1 MVESDMTAANLPN
14 AKNST
19 GHRRPFK
26 LLGLHALTFI
36 HPGVGQVMGAID
48 LPVSS
53 ETTTCSP
60 YIAGSSLKGALRDV
74 AHRQWGEPDKDPQK
88 RENTTFGNTNEAAGS
103 LILSDARLLLLPV
116 RCIDSGFRYL
126 TCPQILTRF
135 KLDLGLAGETLDL
148 SPNAF
153 LNLAS
158 GSAAVCTEHPDKL
171 ILEELVFDADASTAE
186 QIGKV
191 ICAITKLA
199 PASALTEED
208 LKKRIAIVTN
218 DEFGWF
224 ARNGLPVRM
233 RNSLYDDSKT
243 VKPGHLWSEEY
254 LAPESLLYMLAGSR
268 SAASEP
274 LTRLQ
279 ELLEGDGYYLQV
291 GGNETL
297 GQGWFLTRFFG
308 QTAP

>member
-1 MVESDMTAANLPN
+1 MVESDTTAANMPN
-14 AKNST
+14 AENST

-48 LPVSS
+48 LPVSRES
-53 ETTTCSP
+53 TTDFP

-74 AHRQWGEPDKDPQK
+74 AQRQWGKPDEDPQK
-88 RENTTFGNTNEAAGS
+88 RENTTFGNTNDAAGS

-116 RCIDSGFRYL
+116 RCIDNGFRYL

-135 KLDLGLAGETLDL
+135 KLDLGLADETLDL

-153 LNLAS
+153 SNLAG
-158 GSAAVCTEHPDKL
+158 GSAAACAKNPDKL
-171 ILEELVFDADASTAE
+171 ILEELVFDADDSKAE
-186 QIGKV
+186 HIAKV
-191 ICAITKLA
+191 VDAIAKLA
-199 PASALTEED
+199 PVSALTRED
-208 LKKRIAIVTN
+208 LEKRITIVTD

-268 SAASEP
+268 SAACEP
-274 LTRLQ
+274 LARLK

-297 GQGWFLTRFFG
+297 GQGWLLTRFFG